1 MTEYILEDVLS
12 FLPRIWV
19 ARNMEGMSSGVQQV
33 IQSHLKTL
41 HVFPEL
47 IIKPK
52 NGILGSLEKEDL
64 YIGQKELFMCG
75 SVPKCVR
82 FQMVTL
88 SCGVTLASEEIW
100 EFLRL
105 NKHAFVGC
113 HLAFGRIANLFL
125 PKLDLLFSDIFDQCS
140 RIVLL
145 WPYDGPEW
153 DRELL
158 GNESNYRKLFKQ
170 MAFLLCDEVDYNA
183 VYVHEIV
190 DWIGFGIANDRPRRL
205 FFGLPTHCLEF
216 MLNPVHQWCLD
227 SNYKN
232 VDFKIYYNSRL
243 GNCSFD
249 IVKKE
254 NSADVPRSNCPA
266 NCAQRIMT
274 NICSYPNQYEITNF
288 SHTECVYNPEVI

>member
-1 MTEYILEDVLS
+1 MTEYMLEDVLS

-19 ARNMEGMSSGVQQV
+19 ARNMESMSSAVQRV
-33 IQSHLKTL
+33 IQPHLKTL
-41 HVFPEL
+41 HVFPQL

-52 NGILGSLEKEDL
+52 NGILGSLQKEDL
-64 YIGQKELFMCG
+64 YIGQNELFLCE

-100 EFLRL
+100 SF
-105 NKHAFVGC
+105 C
-113 HLAFGRIANLFL
+113 DSTSMLF
-125 PKLDLLFSDIFDQCS
+125 DIFDQCS
-140 RIVLL
+140 RIVLP

-158 GNESNYRKLFKQ
+158 GYEGNNYRKLFKQ
-170 MAFLLCDEVDYNA
+170 MAFLLCDELDYNA

-205 FFGLPTHCLEF
+205 FIGIPTQFLES
-216 MLNPVHQWCLD
+216 MLNPVHQWCLE
-227 SNYKN
+227 SNYNK

-249 IVKKE
+249 IVKKKI
-254 NSADVPRSNCPA
+254 V
-266 NCAQRIMT
+266 QM
-274 NICSYPNQYEITNF
+274 F
-288 SHTECVYNPEVI
+288 PEVIALPTVLRE